1 MKSRWILGTEIT
13 TALALG
19 LIACGGGG
27 GGPSSPTAPTT
38 PPTATG
44 TTLTIVSGETDGPVS
59 GARVTV
65 DGATFTTNSAGQVTL
80 PQRPADMAPVDILA
94 AGYLDR
100 LTVFRGQD
108 TRLSLWPRTSR
119 TGLTEADTIN
129 LVYTHVNWRGAP
141 PLYQIGAVGG
151 DSLRQRSSRA
161 PVQVFYS
168 DGFDGADSRAIDTQA
183 AAVVELNGALG
194 GGLTYLPPSFAAI
207 PAGNT
212 GELHVALTIDPTHE
226 SCAAGFAATGEF
238 PPAGM
243 VVNGILRVN
252 YCSTRYA
259 GNLHVA
265 IHELA
270 QTFGLRHSADEHDVM
285 CPGSGI
291 RAFTP
296 KEKLVMRL
304 MLQRRPGNIFPDTDA
319 CRWRPE
325 WCVD

>member
-1 MKSRWILGTEIT
+1 MQSRRIPGAAIT

-27 GGPSSPTAPTT
+27 GGPTSPTAPT
-38 PPTATG
+38 PPIAGG
-44 TTLTIVSGETDGPVS
+44 TLLTIVSGETDSPVS

-80 PQRPADMAPVDILA
+80 PQRPADMAAIDILA

-100 LTVFRGQD
+100 LTVFRGQE

-119 TGLTEADTIN
+119 TGLTEVDTKDM
-129 LVYTHVNWRGAP
+129 VYTHVNWRGAP
-141 PLYQIGAVGG
+141 PLYQVGPVGG

-168 DGFDGADSRAIDTQA
+168 DGFEGADSRAIDAQA
-183 AAVVELNGALG
+183 AAVAELNQALG
-194 GGLTYLPPSFAAI
+194 GGLTYLPPRVAEV
-207 PAGNT
+207 PASNT
-212 GELHVALTIDPTHE
+212 GELHVALTIDPTAE
-226 SCAAGFAATGEF
+226 ACAAGFAATGEF
-238 PPAGM
+238 PPAGIAS
-243 VVNGILRVN
+243 GTLRVN
-252 YCSTRYA
+252 YCSVRYA

-265 IHELA
+265 VHELA
-270 QTFGLRHSADEHDVM
+270 QTFGLRHSADAHDVM

-291 RAFTP
+291 RAFTA
-296 KEKLVMRL
+296 KERLVMRL
-304 MLQRRPGNIFPDTDA
+304 MLQRRPGNIFPDTDV
-319 CRWRPE
+319 CRWRPD